1 MQKLGSFIQTPRQ
14 GKRMLNIYHLLRVRA
29 DEENLFDRGR
39 RGMKIFEFNQ
49 FIQDN
54 NDGEYRIVLI
64 LLALNIGY
72 PKIAKHLFPIF
83 QNRSDTWAKFR
94 LEITPKKNN
103 LNIFEQPEFPPNRGE
118 WKKGVW
124 SQGEWSQEE
133 LEVLFKTCKAW
144 DKISEKY
151 PLPSDIRLYR
161 DWAKEVGRYSFHWH
175 LAE

>member
-1 MQKLGSFIQTPRQ
+1 LGTLKLPNTYFPFSRTG
-14 GKRMLNIYHLLRVRA
+14 
-29 DEENLFDRGR
+29 
-39 RGMKIFEFNQ
+39 
-49 FIQDN
+49 
-54 NDGEYRIVLI
+54 LI
-64 LLALNIGY
+64 LG
-72 PKIAKHLFPIF
+72 
-83 QNRSDTWAKFR
+83 QNSGWKS
-94 LEITPKKNN
+94 LLKKNN